1 MADDA
6 DKPSAAPASTRTT
19 EKPHETRD
27 AEVARSERT
36 LGEEHPTAKPD
47 ETRDAEVAR
56 SERTLGPGDVPPG
69 KKAARIGWKPSRRII
84 GLGLAVFGMCALLIG
99 EVVFMAR
106 STSQRDAA
114 PLASAQ
120 PTSVVVP
127 SQSVALVP
135 TSVSL
140 VTEEPDASAT
150 APVFDDESVEGE
162 PSAKRPE
169 VPRHYATVQ
178 EAASRSCSTAS
189 VEGLSRQII
198 GEARCINPNALV
210 ALPARSNLVLDSHV
224 FPYLDIQA
232 RDHLVKVLDAHRDGT
247 MTVHSALRTVAQ
259 QYLVWRWSA
268 NKRCGV
274 PLATP
279 PGDSNHENGLA
290 LDIAEQARWRPALE
304 AQGFHWLGASDRVH
318 FDYKGVGASG
328 HRSEDVRAFQ
338 RLWNRNHPDDSI
350 ANDGHYSPTTE
361 QRLKKAPPDGFR
373 LGPACAKAKSSRSGN

>member
-6 DKPSAAPASTRTT
+6 DPPSAAPASTQT
-19 EKPHETRD
+19 EDKVHASRD
-27 AEVARSERT
+27 VDVAPGERPLVQGQPIAEKSDEPRDVDASRSEST
-36 LGEEHPTAKPD
+36 PGEVNVPTAK
-47 ETRDAEVAR
+47 RVAR
-56 SERTLGPGDVPPG
+56 VR
-69 KKAARIGWKPSRRII
+69 WKPSRRTI
-84 GLGLAVFGMCALLIG
+84 GLSLALFGMCALLTV

-114 PLASAQ
+114 PQASVQ
-120 PTSVVVP
+120 PSSVAAP
-127 SQSVALVP
+127 AQSVALAP
-135 TSVSL
+135 TSVTV
-140 VTEEPDASAT
+140 VTDEADAS

-162 PSAKRPE
+162 PSSKRPE

-198 GEARCINPNALV
+198 SEARCINPKALV
-210 ALPARSNLVLDSHV
+210 PLPARPNLVLDSHV
-224 FPYLDIQA
+224 FPYLEIQA

-318 FDYKGVGASG
+318 FDYKGASAAA

-373 LGPACAKAKSSRSGN
+373 LGPACAKSKSARSGN

>member
-6 DKPSAAPASTRTT
+6 DQPSAAPVSTQPEDKTDAPGGVDVAPGERLSVQGQTIA
-19 EKPHETRD
+19 EKTDETPV
-27 AEVARSERT
+27 AEAPRSERT
-36 LGEEHPTAKPD
+36 AGEGGLPTA
-47 ETRDAEVAR
+47 
-56 SERTLGPGDVPPG
+56 
-69 KKAARIGWKPSRRII
+69 KKAARVRWKPSRRSV
-84 GLGLAVFGMCALLIG
+84 GLGLALFGMCALLTV

-106 STSQRDAA
+106 SRSQRDAA
-114 PLASAQ
+114 TQASVQ

-127 SQSVALVP
+127 SPSVALAP
-135 TSVSL
+135 TSATV
-140 VTEEPDASAT
+140 VQEEADAS

-162 PSAKRPE
+162 PSSKRPE

-189 VEGLSRQII
+189 VDGLSRQII
-198 GEARCINPNALV
+198 SEARCINPNALV
-210 ALPARSNLVLDSHV
+210 PLPARPNLVLDSHV
-224 FPYLDIQA
+224 FPYLEIQA
-232 RDHLVKVLDAHRDGT
+232 RDHLVKALDAHRDGT
-247 MTVHSALRTVAQ
+247 MIVHSALRTVAQ

-318 FDYKGVGASG
+318 FDYKGASASA

-350 ANDGHYSPTTE
+350 ANDGHYNPTTE
-361 QRLKKAPPDGFR
+361 QRLRKAPPDGFR
-373 LGPACAKAKSSRSGN
+373 LGPACAKSKPARSGN

>member
-6 DKPSAAPASTRTT
+6 DPPSAAPASTQ
-19 EKPHETRD
+19 P
-27 AEVARSERT
+27 AE
-36 LGEEHPTAKPD
+36 KPD
-47 ETRDAEVAR
+47 EARDTDV
-56 SERTLGPGDVPPG
+56 SGSDRTAGEINLPNANN
-69 KKAARIGWKPSRRII
+69 AARARWKPSRRTM
-84 GLGLAVFGMCALLIG
+84 GLGLALFGMCALLIV
-99 EVVFMAR
+99 EAVFMAR

-114 PLASAQ
+114 PQVSVQ
-120 PTSVVVP
+120 PSSVVAPV
-127 SQSVALVP
+127 QSVALAP
-135 TSVSL
+135 TSVT
-140 VTEEPDASAT
+140 VVKDEVDAS

-162 PSAKRPE
+162 PSSKRPE

-178 EAASRSCSTAS
+178 DAASRSCSTAS

-198 GEARCINPNALV
+198 NETRCINPNALV
-210 ALPARSNLVLDSHV
+210 PLPARPNLVLDSHV
-224 FPYLDIQA
+224 FPYLEIQA

-318 FDYKGVGASG
+318 FDYKGSSASA
-328 HRSEDVRAFQ
+328 HRTEDVRAFQ
-338 RLWNRNHPDDSI
+338 RLWNRNHPDDTI

-373 LGPACAKAKSSRSGN
+373 LGPACAKTKSARSGN

>member
-1 MADDA
+1 M
-6 DKPSAAPASTRTT
+6 
-19 EKPHETRD
+19 
-27 AEVARSERT
+27 
-36 LGEEHPTAKPD
+36 
-47 ETRDAEVAR
+47 
-56 SERTLGPGDVPPG
+56 
-69 KKAARIGWKPSRRII
+69 
-84 GLGLAVFGMCALLIG
+84 GLGLALFGMCALLIV
-99 EVVFMAR
+99 EAVFMAR

-114 PLASAQ
+114 PQVSVQ
-120 PTSVVVP
+120 PSSVVAPV
-127 SQSVALVP
+127 QSVALAP
-135 TSVSL
+135 TSVT
-140 VTEEPDASAT
+140 VVKDEVDAS

-162 PSAKRPE
+162 PSSKRPE

-178 EAASRSCSTAS
+178 DAASRSCSTAS

-198 GEARCINPNALV
+198 NETRCINPNALV
-210 ALPARSNLVLDSHV
+210 PLPARPNLVLDSHV
-224 FPYLDIQA
+224 FPYLEVQA

-318 FDYKGVGASG
+318 FDYKGSSASA
-328 HRSEDVRAFQ
+328 HRTEDVRAFQ
-338 RLWNRNHPDDSI
+338 RLWNRNHPDDTI

-373 LGPACAKAKSSRSGN
+373 LGPACAKTKSARSGN